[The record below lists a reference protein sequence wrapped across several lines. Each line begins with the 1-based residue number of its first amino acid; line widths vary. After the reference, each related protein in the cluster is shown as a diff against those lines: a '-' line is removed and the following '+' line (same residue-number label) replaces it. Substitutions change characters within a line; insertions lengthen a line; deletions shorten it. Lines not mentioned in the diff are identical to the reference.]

1 MKHGYMLEKTWH
13 FVFLGPVSEIHLIW
27 FFPNSIHFTLLSIL
41 HFSLEMNKIWLYDV
55 VLSLPIHLVMNIKA
69 GYISSYS
76 EYNNIGHRWSN
87 ISSLFNFSRLYA
99 SRNSFHLCFPILL
112 MYAFSISL
120 WFSEFYWWIILSLTI
135 NL

>member
-1 MKHGYMLEKTWH
+1 MKHGYMLEKTRH
-13 FVFLGPVSEIHLIW
+13 FVFLGPVKFIQYD
-27 FFPNSIHFTLLSIL
+27 FFPNSIHFTLLSVL
-41 HFSLEMNKIWLYDV
+41 HFSLEMNEIWLYDV

-76 EYNNIGHRWSN
+76 EYNNIEHRWSN

-99 SRNSFHLCFPILL
+99 SRNSFPLCFPILL

-120 WFSEFYWWIILSLTI
+120 WFSEFYWWIMLSLTI